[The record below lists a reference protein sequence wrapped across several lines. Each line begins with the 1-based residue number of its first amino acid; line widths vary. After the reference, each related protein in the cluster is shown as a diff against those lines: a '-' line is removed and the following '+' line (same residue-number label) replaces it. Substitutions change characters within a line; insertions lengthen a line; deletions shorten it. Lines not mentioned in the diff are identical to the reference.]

1 LNFIRKETYTM
12 DDLLHIMEIL
22 RSEQGCPWDREQT
35 HKSIRNNFL
44 EEAYEAVEA
53 IDTSDSQLLCE
64 ELGDVL
70 LQVVFHSQ
78 LEKEQNVFSFSD
90 VVDGICKKLILRH
103 PHVFGDVS
111 AKNSE
116 EVLSNWEA
124 IKKEE
129 KGRKTNTQVLK
140 GVSKALPALMRA
152 QKIRKKAAKAA
163 GEELELSE
171 SLNRLEECVKL
182 FTHSADSTPQEE
194 QRKNLGQLLFSVAEI
209 SGILHIEAEQALSE
223 TCDDFIAQFEEQ
235 EKQSDCDNSGL
246 EG

>member
-12 DDLLHIMEIL
+12 DDLLRIMEIL
-22 RSEQGCPWDREQT
+22 RSPQGCPWDREQT
-35 HKSIRNNFL
+35 HKTIRNNFL

-78 LEKEQNVFSFSD
+78 LEKEQGVFSFSD
-90 VVDGICKKLILRH
+90 VVDGVSKKLILRH
-103 PHVFGDVS
+103 PHVFGDV
-111 AKNSE
+111 AVQNSE
-116 EVLSNWEA
+116 EVLTNWEA

-129 KGRKTNTQVLK
+129 KGRKTDTQVLK

-152 QKIRKKAAKAA
+152 QKIRKKAAKAE
-163 GEELELSE
+163 GKQLELSE
-171 SLNRLEECVKL
+171 SLTQLEENVRQL
-182 FTHSADSTPQEE
+182 SHSADSASKEE
-194 QRKNLGQLLFSVAEI
+194 LRKILGQLLFSVAEV

-223 TCDDFIAQFEEQ
+223 ACDHFIAKFEEQ
-235 EKQSDCDNSGL
+235 ERRSACANS
-246 EG
+246 ESEA